1 MKVLISGPFSFRY
14 EIMDGAPVKGES
26 IPIRVFLAGYD
37 LTPTMRDINKK
48 FSVRYY
54 LNLVLVDE
62 EERRYFK
69 QQEITLWRKAE
80 RPRKPYSLGGGP
92 LPLQHAMARHQVA
105 RFTQLRGSF
114 GLKVW
119 YPPLENKFFFLL
131 FTT

>member
-1 MKVLISGPFSFRY
+1 
-14 EIMDGAPVKGES
+14 MDGAPVKGES

-105 RFTQLRGSF
+105 RFTHTKREFLAQSVVPSPGKLMG
-114 GLKVW
+114 
-119 YPPLENKFFFLL
+119 FFLL
-131 FTT
+131 FPS